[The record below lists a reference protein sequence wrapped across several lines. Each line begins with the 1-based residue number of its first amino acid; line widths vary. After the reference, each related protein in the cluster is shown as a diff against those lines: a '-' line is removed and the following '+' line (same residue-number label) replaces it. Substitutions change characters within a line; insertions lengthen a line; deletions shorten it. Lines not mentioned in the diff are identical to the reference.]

1 MKGKIFTPPNI
12 ITFVRIL
19 LIPAF
24 AAVMFANMIWGLVI
38 FLICASTDLVDGYVA
53 RRYNMVSDLGKL
65 LDPVADKLMHITVMV
80 CLSVIYGDKIPPF
93 YILTIIIAAKELLML
108 LVGLF
113 LITKRVVVP
122 ANIYGKAASFLLS
135 IGVFVIFFGEYSAA
149 AYLAGF
155 IVSSIAVAIAL
166 LALAIYAAGIL
177 KALGY
182 KVPDGAQKME
192 IVVGK
197 SQKTAVGKEQDEAQA
212 DTDNSEKE

>member
-1 MKGKIFTPPNI
+1 
-12 ITFVRIL
+12 
-19 LIPAF
+19 
-24 AAVMFANMIWGLVI
+24 
-38 FLICASTDLVDGYVA
+38 
-53 RRYNMVSDLGKL
+53 MVSDLGKL